1 MKWGAERAHDKR
13 SLEMRVRSA
22 AAVKQN
28 VMPAA
33 STKVRKKSRKE
44 KAANAHGGF
53 LFPRNI
59 PHSAKRRQPNDSAS
73 PPNPRT
79 FFYRRGAAHARFCFA
94 KSQGG
99 FAALPCFGKAET
111 RRVRRPHY
119 PSHTGVIS
127 SVSQPF
133 CCVKP
138 SKPSSAQRS
147 VTFRYSNVVILR
159 LSSGKSAAL

>member
-1 MKWGAERAHDKR
+1 
-13 SLEMRVRSA
+13 MRVRSA
-22 AAVKQN
+22 TAVEQN
-28 VMPAA
+28 VMHAA

-44 KAANAHGGF
+44 KVADVHSGF

-59 PHSAKRRQPNDSAS
+59 PHSAKRRQPNDSAF
-73 PPNPRT
+73 PPDPRT

-99 FAALPCFGKAET
+99 FAALPRFGKAET

-133 CCVKP
+133 SCVKP

>member
-1 MKWGAERAHDKR
+1 MVKWGAERAHDKR

-44 KAANAHGGF
+44 KAADAHGGF

-79 FFYRRGAAHARFCFA
+79 FFYRR
-94 KSQGG
+94 
-99 FAALPCFGKAET
+99 
-111 RRVRRPHY
+111 VRRPHY
-119 PSHTGVIS
+119 PSHTGIIS

-159 LSSGKSAAL
+159 LSSEKSAAL